1 MAFGMTASDKPPGG
15 GGVSSGKAREREVGC
30 RLHAEALPLLLLRI
44 LSQHCVVPSVFL
56 DSPKQSSAALG

>member
-1 MAFGMTASDKPPGG
+1 M
-15 GGVSSGKAREREVGC
+15 SSGKAREREVGC